1 MADATEALSAR
12 ERMLAG
18 LPYAIMDPELIELR
32 EAARRAFYAYNR
44 SDPMEGDPPSA
55 LLAGILGA
63 FGQGAFVEAPIR
75 CAYGV
80 NTYLGDEV
88 FLNTGCVI
96 LDCARVEIGA
106 KTLIG
111 PAVQI
116 YTAEHPLDPDLR
128 ATDSETAKP
137 VALGR
142 NVWIGGGAILLPG
155 VTLGDNAVVGAGS
168 VVTKDI
174 PAGCVAVGNPAR
186 VIKRTGD

>member
-1 MADATEALSAR
+1 MSGPGSAKSER
-12 ERMLAG
+12 EKMVSG
-18 LPYAIMDPELIELR
+18 LPYTIMDPELIELR
-32 EAARRAFYAYNR
+32 ETARRAFYAYNC
-44 SDPMEGDPPSA
+44 SDPMEGDPPSPILTE
-55 LLAGILGA
+55 LLGGFGA
-63 FGQGAFVEAPIR
+63 GAFVEAPFR

-80 NTYLGDEV
+80 NTFLGDEV

-96 LDCARVEIGA
+96 LDCTRVEIGA

-116 YTAEHPLDPDLR
+116 YTAEHPLDPELR
-128 ATDSETAKP
+128 ATASETARP
-137 VALGR
+137 VILGR

-155 VTLGDNAVVGAGS
+155 VTVGDDAIVGAGS

-186 VIKRTGD
+186 VIKQTGA